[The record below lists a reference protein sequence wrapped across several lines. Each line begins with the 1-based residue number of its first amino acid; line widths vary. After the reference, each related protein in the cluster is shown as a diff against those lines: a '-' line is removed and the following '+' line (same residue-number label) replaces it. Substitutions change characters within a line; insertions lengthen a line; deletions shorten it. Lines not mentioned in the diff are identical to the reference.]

1 MKSLPFRIGD
11 LIPGLSMMDRYI
23 ISETLPP
30 FLFGVGAFSSIG
42 IAVGIVFELM
52 RQITNANIS
61 PGTALQVF
69 LLQLPYYISL
79 SFPMAMLLGTL
90 IAYSRLSSDS
100 ELVALRS
107 CGVSLARTVRPA
119 LIFGLLIT
127 LITFTFDQVV
137 VPESLYQA
145 ELLFNRAVR
154 SQDSILFERNTF
166 YPEIGRLTR
175 GEEVQDDTL
184 VRLFYAESFN
194 RQEER
199 MYGVIVLDRSEPSFD
214 RLIFAESAT
223 WNPTSNVWDFF
234 EVKSYAIAPD
244 GSYVNIAKFDQHRY
258 PLPRAPLELAQDRDY
273 PQMNLVQA
281 KARLEILKNS
291 GRDDKVRQL
300 EIRIQQRFAIPFACI
315 AFGLVGSA
323 LGTKPQ
329 RTSASQGFGISV
341 LVIFGYYLLMSLGD
355 ALGLSQIIPPWLAGW
370 LPTIIAIGAGILLL
384 VRSSRLR

>member
-1 MKSLPFRIGD
+1 
-11 LIPGLSMMDRYI
+11 MDRYI

-42 IAVGIVFELM
+42 IAVGIVFELV

-61 PGTALQVF
+61 FETALQVF

-107 CGVSLARTVRPA
+107 CGVSLTRTVRPA

-154 SQDSILFERNTF
+154 SQDTILFERNTL

-175 GEEVQDDTL
+175 PEEVKDDTL
-184 VRLFYAESFN
+184 IRLFYAESFN
-194 RQEER
+194 REEER

-214 RLIFAESAT
+214 RLIYAESAT

-273 PQMNLVQA
+273 PQMNLAQA
-281 KARLEILKNS
+281 MARLEILKNS
-291 GRDDKVRQL
+291 GREDKVRHL

-329 RTSASQGFGISV
+329 RTSASRGFGISV
-341 LVIFGYYLLMSLGD
+341 LVIFSYYLLMSLGD
-355 ALGLSQIIPPWLAGW
+355 ALGLSQIIPPWLAAW
-370 LPTIIAIGAGILLL
+370 LPTIIALSAGVLLL
-384 VRSSRLR
+384 VRSYRLR